1 MLFENFCDAGFTGT
15 TDAVENAPVRSDER
29 NEMDETKTCVD
40 EIGRKRL
47 PVGRVEGPE
56 MSCVHVGKF
65 GDLYAPEKLSDL
77 VGLLEAY
84 AEAGH
89 DVVAWRG
96 QEDICWSI
104 DCTATRRLETRQP
117 DIAGPTEIEE
127 SVTEYEERLLA
138 EARLIGHG
146 FRNGRELSDLELLSV
161 LRHYGAATRLMD
173 FTRNAFIALW
183 FATRSRSG
191 SYGLL
196 IGADPRPGASRR
208 VRTKEHLEK
217 PLRSVMDRKNIQRKF
232 LLWEPR
238 HLFDRMRVQQSLFV
252 LGPVARRSWGSAPF
266 GLRAEDPEQVPEE
279 LVLVAVSPW
288 LKQQLLDI
296 DGYKASWRSLFG
308 YEERYMFPDL
318 EGYAGS
324 HGSSAPFHQGFFAEP
339 RYEGEPLGSWDAPD
353 T

>member
-1 MLFENFCDAGFTGT
+1 
-15 TDAVENAPVRSDER
+15 
-29 NEMDETKTCVD
+29 MDDTKTYVA
-40 EIGRKRL
+40 EIGRIRL
-47 PVGRVEGPE
+47 PVGGKEGPE
-56 MSCVHVGKF
+56 MPCVHVDKF

-77 VGLLEAY
+77 VGLLEVY
-84 AEAGH
+84 ADAGR

-96 QEDICWSI
+96 QEEICWAI
-104 DCTATRRLETRQP
+104 DCTATRRLETWQSG
-117 DIAGPTEIEE
+117 IAGPTEIER

-138 EARLIGHG
+138 QARLIGHG

-173 FTRNAFIALW
+173 FTRNAFVALW

-196 IGADPRPGASRR
+196 MGVDPRPGAARR

-217 PLRSVMDRKNIQRKF
+217 SLRSLMDRKNLQRKF

-266 GLRAEDPEQVPEE
+266 GLQAKDPEKVPEE
-279 LVLVAVSPW
+279 LILVAVSPQ
-288 LKQQLLDI
+288 LKEQLRDV

-324 HGSSAPFHQGFFAEP
+324 HGSSAPFHRDFFAEP
-339 RYEGEPLGSWDAPD
+339 RYEGEPVGAWIDPETDGS
-353 T
+353 